1 MFEAV
6 NGKYDEAVRDCF
18 KKNKNSCVSFWLVC
32 SYCYYIRHESLMSDE
47 AFDKMS
53 RWMFDNYD
61 KLEHNHKHLITKEML
76 SVGSGYN
83 LKEKDYPLIVKVTAE
98 DFIKNMYAGYSS

>member
-1 MFEAV
+1 MFETV
-6 NGKYDEAVRDCF
+6 NGKYDEAVRECF

-32 SYCYYIRHESLMSDE
+32 SYCYYIRHESLISDE

-61 KLEHNHKHLITKEML
+61 KLEHNHKYLITKEML
-76 SVGSGYN
+76 IVGSGYN

>member
-1 MFEAV
+1 MFETV
-6 NGKYDEAVRDCF
+6 NGKYDEAVRECF

-61 KLEHNHKHLITKEML
+61 KLEHNHKYLITKEML
-76 SVGSGYN
+76 IVGSGYN